1 MYIKPMKVL
10 LWLVPSGKFSKFMQP
25 DTLKIHSLALSLDFF
40 VKTFANYLSLP
51 YKKLFFVDMV
61 FKKFIYSN
69 KNLLCMAINLWELGS
84 DLSWNGAASCTEGIT
99 QSSVNYL
106 HQRNQKVQNHYHKIK
121 KSNICVIYYVSKR
134 MKILS

>member
-1 MYIKPMKVL
+1 MDFQKA
-10 LWLVPSGKFSKFMQP
+10 
-25 DTLKIHSLALSLDFF
+25 LKTVTYPEFFWADRYVHQTHEGSTMALSLDFF

-51 YKKLFFVDMV
+51 YKKLFFVDMI

-69 KNLLCMAINLWELGS
+69 KNLFCMAINLWELGS
-84 DLSWNGAASCTEGIT
+84 DLSWNSAASCTEGMT
-99 QSSVNYL
+99 QRSVIYL